1 MALQE
6 IAVESEGRRLG
17 AWYLRAEDES
27 LATPDGRPCVVMAH
41 GFGATRDSG
50 LLPFAEGFTAAGA
63 DVLLVDYRGF
73 ADSEGDLRQ
82 AIDHRAHRR
91 DYHAAVARAR
101 LIDGVDPA
109 RIVLWGSSYSGG
121 HVVAVAAEDPRIAG
135 VISQGAAM
143 DGLGAVMEILRYAG
157 PWQLLRLSGH
167 AVVDAVG
174 ALFGRREH
182 RVGIFGPPG
191 ATAAIT
197 SHDAAPG
204 YGSIIGPS
212 FVNEMPARGILT
224 IPLNRPVTAAP
235 RVRCP
240 MLLVVAADDSIAPPA
255 AVRKVAATAGG
266 PVETLE
272 LDCGH
277 FDIYLGEPFAT
288 SLERQIAFLR
298 SLPVTR

>member
-1 MALQE
+1 MAVDQ
-6 IAVESEGRRLG
+6 IAVESEGRQLG
-17 AWYLRAEDES
+17 AWYLPAEDGS
-27 LATPDGRPCVVMAH
+27 LTTEAGRPCVVMAH

-73 ADSEGDLRQ
+73 ADSEGEPRR
-82 AIDHRAHRR
+82 AVDHRTHRR

-101 LIDGVDPA
+101 LIDGVDPS

-143 DGLGAVMEILRYAG
+143 DGLGAVLEILRYAG
-157 PWQLLRLSGH
+157 PGQLLRLTGH
-167 AVVDAVG
+167 ALRDALG
-174 ALFGRREH
+174 AALGRPEH
-182 RVGIFGPPG
+182 RVGVYGPPG

-197 SHDAAPG
+197 SPDAAPG
-204 YGSIIGPS
+204 YGAIVGPT
-212 FVNEMPARGILT
+212 FVNDMPARGILT
-224 IPLNRPVTAAP
+224 IPFNRPVTVAP

-240 MLLVVAADDSIAPPA
+240 MLLVVAADDAIAPPD
-255 AVRKVAATAGG
+255 AVRRVAATAGG
-266 PVETLE
+266 RVEVLE

-277 FDIYLGEPFAT
+277 FDIYVGEPFAT
-288 SLERQIAFLR
+288 SLERQIGFLR
-298 SLPVTR
+298 TL